1 MSAFTDEDLKRLNEY
16 SYGHEIHMLDGGT
29 FDLKALLARLEAA
42 EASIPV
48 LLDLT
53 EIHDVPEYATSC
65 RKGACLACK
74 ANEVFEAWLKASGR
88 RKPAPICL
96 NNCKGR
102 CDNPTHDP
110 FAY

>member
-42 EASIPV
+42 EHFI
-48 LLDLT
+48 
-53 EIHDVPEYATSC
+53 IMH
-65 RKGACLACK
+65 
-74 ANEVFEAWLKASGR
+74 FEKDDFWYGCAELQAWRKASGR
-88 RKPAPICL
+88 DKPAPICL
-96 NNCKGR
+96 NDCKGR